1 MPDASPRL
9 PFEIDDAVDPSFVTG
24 RAGVP
29 LVIELFRQLGV
40 AATINAEVALKQR
53 QRGLPPSQV
62 IESLIA
68 LWASGGDRCQD
79 LAMRRKDEALATLL
93 RHPLPAATTM
103 RDFLEAFHVEGGPR
117 WTAGPAATIPLESAP
132 LAGLGR
138 ANRTLVAGL
147 QRGARERTATLDVDA
162 TLVESHKDAATVAYD
177 GTRGYQPV
185 LVLWAE
191 QDVILH
197 DQFRDGHVPAG
208 CGNVR
213 VLERAVAN
221 LPQGIT
227 QICLRADS
235 ALYETDVL
243 RWCEAR
249 DHSIAYAISA
259 DLSEQLRAEI
269 IRLPEATWRVER
281 EEPEAIRAWAEVPYV
296 PDDGDHRKDRPCV
309 RRYLAVRVQKRQGSL
324 FADGSS
330 VHYFALVTNRPED
343 DLALLQWHR
352 EKAGTVEHTHHVL
365 KNELA
370 AAALPSGKCGA
381 NAAWF
386 RLNVLT
392 YNLLSALKRL
402 TLPGDLRTARPKRL
416 RFLLFNTV
424 GQFIAHARRTLLRL
438 SGALQHALLVG
449 SAGKS
454 SGSRRLSRRLGRRQ
468 LRRPPLWHNDVGPLR
483 LDTAGCS
490 A

>member
-1 MPDASPRL
+1 
-9 PFEIDDAVDPSFVTG
+9 
-24 RAGVP
+24 
-29 LVIELFRQLGV
+29 
-40 AATINAEVALKQR
+40 
-53 QRGLPPSQV
+53 
-62 IESLIA
+62 
-68 LWASGGDRCQD
+68 
-79 LAMRRKDEALATLL
+79 
-93 RHPLPAATTM
+93 
-103 RDFLEAFHVEGGPR
+103 
-117 WTAGPAATIPLESAP
+117 
-132 LAGLGR
+132 
-138 ANRTLVAGL
+138 
-147 QRGARERTATLDVDA
+147 VDA

-191 QDVILH
+191 QDVILT

-213 VLERAVAN
+213 VLEQAVAT

-227 QICLRADS
+227 QIRLRADS
-235 ALYETDVL
+235 ALYETAVL
-243 RWCEAR
+243 RWCE
-249 DHSIAYAISA
+249 DQQIAYAISA
-259 DLSEQLRAEI
+259 DLSEQLKAEI
-269 IRLPEATWRVER
+269 LRLPETAWQVER
-281 EEPEAIRAWAEVPYV
+281 EESDAIRAWAEVAYV
-296 PDDGDHRKDRPCV
+296 PDDGDHRKDRPCL

-330 VHYFALVTNRPED
+330 VRYFAVVTNRQGD
-343 DLALLQWHR
+343 GLTLLQWHR

-370 AAALPSGKCGA
+370 AAALPSGKFGA

-424 GQFIAHARRTLLRL
+424 GKVISHARRTFLRL
-438 SGALQHALLVG
+438 TGAVQHALLVRVRHHI
-449 SAGKS
+449 AA
-454 SGSRRLSRRLGRRQ
+454 LA
-468 LRRPPLWHNDVGPLR
+468 P
-483 LDTAGCS
+483 A
-490 A
+490 

>member
-1 MPDASPRL
+1 MPHETPRL
-9 PFEIDDAVDPSFVTG
+9 PFEIDDTIDPTLVTG

-40 AATINAEVALKQR
+40 AQAIDAHVPIKQR
-53 QRGLPPSQV
+53 QRGLPPAQLV
-62 IESLIA
+62 ESLIA

-79 LAMRRKDEALATLL
+79 LVALREDQALAALL
-93 RHPLPAATTM
+93 GHALPAATTV
-103 RDFLEAFHVEGGPR
+103 RDFLEAFHVEGGPL
-117 WTAGPAATIPLESAP
+117 WAAGPQATVPEESAP
-132 LAGLGR
+132 LAGLGH

-147 QRGARERTATLDVDA
+147 QRGARVRTATLDVDA

-185 LVLWAE
+185 VVLWAE

-213 VLERAVAN
+213 VLAQAVGN
-221 LPQGIT
+221 LPHGIT
-227 QICLRADS
+227 EIRLRADS
-235 ALYETDVL
+235 ALYETEVL
-243 RWCEAR
+243 RWCEDDA
-249 DHSIAYAISA
+249 HPIAYAISA
-259 DLSEQLRAEI
+259 DLSAQLKAEI
-269 IRLPEATWRVER
+269 VRLPERAWQVER
-281 EEPEAIRAWAEVPYV
+281 EEPDAIRTWAEVPYV
-296 PDDGDHRKDRPCV
+296 PSDGDHRKDRPCL
-309 RRYLAVRVQKRQGSL
+309 RRYLAVRIHKRQGSL

-330 VHYFALVTNRPED
+330 VHYFAVVTNRSED
-343 DLALLQWHR
+343 GLTILQWHR

-370 AAALPSGKCGA
+370 AAALPSGKFGA

-392 YNLLSALKRL
+392 YNLLTALKRL

-424 GQFIAHARRTLLRL
+424 GKVVAHARRTLLRL
-438 SGALQHALLVG
+438 SGALQHTLLVRV
-449 SAGKS
+449 
-454 SGSRRLSRRLGRRQ
+454 RRKIGRLA
-468 LRRPPLWHNDVGPLR
+468 P
-483 LDTAGCS
+483 A
-490 A
+490 

>member
-1 MPDASPRL
+1 MSQGTPRL
-9 PFEIDDAVDPSFVTG
+9 PFEIDDAIDPMLVTG

-29 LVIELFRQLGV
+29 LVIELFRHLGV
-40 AATINAEVALKQR
+40 AAAVDTHVAVKQR
-53 QRGLPPSQV
+53 QRGLTPSQLV
-62 IESLIA
+62 ESLIA

-79 LAMRRKDEALATLL
+79 LTMLREDQALAALL
-93 RHPLPAATTM
+93 GHPLPAATTV
-103 RDFLEAFHVEGGPR
+103 RDFLEAFHVEHGPL
-117 WTAGPAATIPLESAP
+117 WVAGPQATIPEESAP
-132 LAGLGR
+132 LGGLGR

-147 QRGARERTATLDVDA
+147 QRGARETTATLDVDA

-185 LVLWAE
+185 VVLWAE
-191 QDVILH
+191 QDVIVH

-208 CGNVR
+208 CGNLR
-213 VLERAVAN
+213 VLQQGVAN

-227 QICLRADS
+227 AIRLRADS
-235 ALYETDVL
+235 ALYETEVL
-243 RWCEAR
+243 RWCEEAER
-249 DHSIAYAISA
+249 KIAYAISA
-259 DLSEQLRAEI
+259 DLSEPLRAEI
-269 IRLPEATWRVER
+269 TRLPESAWQVER

-309 RRYLAVRVQKRQGSL
+309 RRYLAVRVQRRQGSL
-324 FADGSS
+324 CADGSDT
-330 VHYFALVTNRPED
+330 HYFAVVTNRPED
-343 DLALLQWHR
+343 GLAILQWHR
-352 EKAGTVEHTHHVL
+352 AKAGTVEHTHHVL

-370 AAALPSGKCGA
+370 AAALPSGKFGA

-392 YNLLSALKRL
+392 YNLLTALKRL

-424 GQFIAHARRTLLRL
+424 GKVVAHARQTLLRL
-438 SGALQHALLVG
+438 SGALQRALLVR
-449 SAGKS
+449 A
-454 SGSRRLSRRLGRRQ
+454 RRKI
-468 LRRPPLWHNDVGPLR
+468 LR
-483 LDTAGCS
+483 LAP

>member
-1 MPDASPRL
+1 MLDTSPRL
-9 PFEIDDAVDPSFVTG
+9 PFEIDDAIDPSLVTG

-40 AATINAEVALKQR
+40 AQAIDTQVAVKQR
-53 QRGLPPSQV
+53 QRGLTASQLV
-62 IESLIA
+62 ESLIA
-68 LWASGGDRCQD
+68 LWTSGGDRCQD
-79 LAMRRKDEALATLL
+79 LTTLREDQALATLL
-93 RHPLPAATTM
+93 GYPLPAATTV
-103 RDFLEAFHVEGGPR
+103 RDFLEAFHVEGGPL
-117 WTAGPAATIPLESAP
+117 WEAGPQAAIPLESAA
-132 LAGLGR
+132 LVGLGT
-138 ANRTLVAGL
+138 ANRTLAAGV
-147 QRGARERTATLDVDA
+147 QRGAPEGTATLDVDA

-191 QDVILH
+191 QDVILT
-197 DQFRDGHVPAG
+197 DQFRDGQVPAG

-213 VLERAVAN
+213 VLEQAVAT

-227 QICLRADS
+227 QIRLRADS
-235 ALYETDVL
+235 ALYETAVL
-243 RWCEAR
+243 RWCE
-249 DHSIAYAISA
+249 DQQIAYAISA
-259 DLSEQLRAEI
+259 DLSEQLKAEI
-269 IRLPEATWRVER
+269 LRLPETAWQVER
-281 EEPEAIRAWAEVPYV
+281 EESDAIRAWAEVAYV
-296 PDDGDHRKDRPCV
+296 PDDGDHRKDRPCL

-330 VHYFALVTNRPED
+330 VRYFAVVTNRQGD
-343 DLALLQWHR
+343 GLTLLQWHR

-370 AAALPSGKCGA
+370 AAALPSGKFGA

-424 GQFIAHARRTLLRL
+424 GKVISHARRTFLRL
-438 SGALQHALLVG
+438 TGAVQHALLVRVRHHI
-449 SAGKS
+449 AA
-454 SGSRRLSRRLGRRQ
+454 LA
-468 LRRPPLWHNDVGPLR
+468 P
-483 LDTAGCS
+483 A
-490 A
+490 

>member
-1 MPDASPRL
+1 MSTETPRL
-9 PFEIDDAVDPSFVTG
+9 PFEIDDAIDPTLVTG

-40 AATINAEVALKQR
+40 AQAIDAHVAVKQR
-53 QRGLPPSQV
+53 QRGLPPSELV
-62 IESLIA
+62 ESLIV

-79 LAMRRKDEALATLL
+79 LATLREDQALATLL
-93 RHPLPAATTM
+93 GHPLPAATTV
-103 RDFLEAFHVEGGPR
+103 RDFLEAFHMEDGPL
-117 WTAGPAATIPLESAP
+117 WAAGPAATIPLESAP
-132 LAGLGR
+132 LVGLGT

-147 QRGARERTATLDVDA
+147 QRGARARTATLDVDA

-185 LVLWAE
+185 VVLWAE
-191 QDVILH
+191 QDVIVH

-213 VLERAVAN
+213 VLEQAVGN

-227 QICLRADS
+227 QLFLRADS
-235 ALYETDVL
+235 ALYETAVL

-249 DHSIAYAISA
+249 QIGYAISA
-259 DLSEQLRAEI
+259 DMSTPLKTEI
-269 IRLPEATWRVER
+269 LRLPESAWQRDR
-281 EEPEAIRAWAEVPYV
+281 EEPDAVRAWAEVPYI

-309 RRYLAVRVQKRQGSL
+309 RRYLAVRVQKRQGQL

-330 VHYFALVTNRPED
+330 VHYFAVVTNRD
-343 DLALLQWHR
+343 GNGLALLQWHR
-352 EKAGTVEHTHHVL
+352 AKAGTVEHAHHVL
-365 KNELA
+365 KSELA
-370 AAALPSGKCGA
+370 AAALPSGKFGA

-392 YNLLSALKRL
+392 YNLLTALKRL

-424 GQFIAHARRTLLRL
+424 GKVVAHARRTLLRL
-438 SGALQHALLVG
+438 SGALQHALLVRAR
-449 SAGKS
+449 SKIA
-454 SGSRRLSRRLGRRQ
+454 RLV
-468 LRRPPLWHNDVGPLR
+468 P
-483 LDTAGCS
+483 A
-490 A
+490 

>member
-1 MPDASPRL
+1 MAQDTPRL
-9 PFEIDDAVDPSFVTG
+9 PFEIDDAIDPTLVTA

-40 AATINAEVALKQR
+40 AQAINAEVAVKQR
-53 QRGLPPSQV
+53 QRGLTPAELV
-62 IESLIA
+62 ESLIA
-68 LWASGGDRCQD
+68 LWTSGGDRCQD
-79 LAMRRKDEALATLL
+79 LTTLRGDQGLATLL
-93 RHPLPAATTM
+93 GHALPAATTV
-103 RDFLEAFHVEGGPR
+103 RDFLEAFHVDGGPL
-117 WTAGPAATIPLESAP
+117 WQAGPQATIPLESAP
-132 LAGLGR
+132 LAGLGH
-138 ANRTLVAGL
+138 ANRTLVAGV

-213 VLERAVAN
+213 VLEQAVAN
-221 LPQGIT
+221 LPQGVT
-227 QICLRADS
+227 QIRLRADS
-235 ALYETDVL
+235 ALYETAVL
-243 RWCEAR
+243 RWCEDADR
-249 DHSIAYAISA
+249 RIEYAISA
-259 DLSEQLRAEI
+259 DLSDPLKAEI
-269 IRLPEATWRVER
+269 RRLPEAAWQLEQ
-281 EEPEAIRAWAEVPYV
+281 EEPDAVRHWAEVPYV
-296 PDDGDHRKDRPCV
+296 PDDGDHRKARPCV
-309 RRYLAVRVQKRQGSL
+309 RRYLAVRVQTRQGHL

-330 VHYFALVTNRPED
+330 VHYFAVVTNRTED
-343 DLALLQWHR
+343 GLPILQWHR
-352 EKAGTVEHTHHVL
+352 DKAGTVEHAHHVL

-370 AAALPSGKCGA
+370 AAALPSGKFGA

-392 YNLLSALKRL
+392 YNLLTALKRL

-424 GQFIAHARRTLLRL
+424 GKVVAHARRTLLRL
-438 SGALQHALLVG
+438 SGVLQHALLVRV
-449 SAGKS
+449 
-454 SGSRRLSRRLGRRQ
+454 RRKIARLA
-468 LRRPPLWHNDVGPLR
+468 P
-483 LDTAGCS
+483 A
-490 A
+490 

>member
-1 MPDASPRL
+1 MPQETPRL
-9 PFEIDDAVDPSFVTG
+9 PFEIDDVIDPTLVTG

-40 AATINAEVALKQR
+40 AQAMDAHVAVKQR
-53 QRGLPPSQV
+53 QRGLSPSQCA
-62 IESLIA
+62 ESLIA
-68 LWASGGDRCQD
+68 LWVSGGDRCQD
-79 LAMRRKDEALATLL
+79 LAMLREDQALATLL
-93 RHPLPAATTM
+93 GHPLPAATTM
-103 RDFLEAFHVEGGPR
+103 RDFLEAFHVEGGSL
-117 WTAGPAATIPLESAP
+117 WAAGPAATIPLESAP
-132 LAGLGR
+132 LAGLGQ

-147 QRGARERTATLDVDA
+147 QRGARETTATLDVDA

-185 LVLWAE
+185 VVLWAE

-213 VLERAVAN
+213 VLEQAVAN

-227 QICLRADS
+227 QLCLRADC

-243 RWCEAR
+243 RWCEDA
-249 DHSIAYAISA
+249 DHPVAYAISA
-259 DLSEQLRAEI
+259 DMSEQLKAEI
-269 IRLPEATWRVER
+269 LRLPATAWQVER
-281 EEPEAIRAWAEVPYV
+281 EEVDAIRSWAEVAYV
-296 PDDGDHRKDRPCV
+296 PSDGDHRKDRPCV
-309 RRYLAVRVQKRQGSL
+309 RRYLAVRVQTRQGTL

-330 VHYFALVTNRPED
+330 VHYFAVVTNRTED
-343 DLALLQWHR
+343 GLTLLQWHR
-352 EKAGTVEHTHHVL
+352 QKAGTVEHAHHVL

-370 AAALPSGKCGA
+370 AAALPSGKFGA

-392 YNLLSALKRL
+392 YNLLTALKRL

-424 GQFIAHARRTLLRL
+424 GKVVAHARRTLLRL
-438 SGALQHALLVG
+438 SGALQHALLVQ
-449 SAGKS
+449 ARGKIA
-454 SGSRRLSRRLGRRQ
+454 RLA
-468 LRRPPLWHNDVGPLR
+468 P
-483 LDTAGCS
+483 A
-490 A
+490 